1 MVFDSGSHRGK
12 DTVHTKAAV
21 GVSKG
26 ESFKSFSTW
35 GGNE

>member
-1 MVFDSGSHRGK
+1 MVFDLGSHRGK

-26 ESFKSFSTW
+26 ESFKFFYL
-35 GGNE
+35 GGK